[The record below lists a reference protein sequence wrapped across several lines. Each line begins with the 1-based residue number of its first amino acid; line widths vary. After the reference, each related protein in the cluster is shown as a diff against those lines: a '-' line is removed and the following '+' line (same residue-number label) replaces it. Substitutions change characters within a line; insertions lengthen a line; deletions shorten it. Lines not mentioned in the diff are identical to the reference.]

1 MQKDTSKTCCIQ
13 VKGSQ
18 FVVLDSYNYIEKIDH
33 QLERSSFQSLHQGNI
48 VGQKIETS

>member
-18 FVVLDSYNYIEKIDH
+18 FVVLDSYIEKIDH
-33 QLERSSFQSLHQGNI
+33 QLERSSFQQLDYNSS
-48 VGQKIETS
+48 VKFASR

>member
-33 QLERSSFQSLHQGNI
+33 QLERSSFQQLDYNSS
-48 VGQKIETS
+48 VKFTSR